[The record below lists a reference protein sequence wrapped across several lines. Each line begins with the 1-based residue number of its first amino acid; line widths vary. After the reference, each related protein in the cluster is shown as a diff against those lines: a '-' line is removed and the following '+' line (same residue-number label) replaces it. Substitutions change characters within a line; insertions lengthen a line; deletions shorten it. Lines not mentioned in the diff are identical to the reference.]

1 MFYIIVYAVFLIIIW
16 WTVVLSIVRKKKN
29 APLGIAEYSQL
40 IVLVLISGVLMLYSG
55 TGRIGLSSAE
65 SFVLWA
71 GLSLLIIIL
80 HIVNTLL
87 HFFFRSRNSDTIP
100 SAFFPSALLMTT
112 GIMNEYILLLILTVF
127 YFIISLW
134 SDKRK
139 RSKS

>member
-16 WTVVLSIVRKKKN
+16 WTVVLSIARKKKN

-80 HIVNTLL
+80 HIINTLL
-87 HFFFRSRNSDTIP
+87 HFFFRGRKSDTIP

-134 SDKRK
+134 SDKR
-139 RSKS
+139 S